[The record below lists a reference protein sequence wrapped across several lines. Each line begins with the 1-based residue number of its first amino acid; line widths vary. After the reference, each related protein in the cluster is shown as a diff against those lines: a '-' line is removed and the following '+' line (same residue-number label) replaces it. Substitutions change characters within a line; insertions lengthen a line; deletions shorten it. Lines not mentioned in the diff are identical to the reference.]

1 MPTDKHL
8 SASKIQTF
16 LPAVVRQSKSMGIF
30 LEYYVLNPE
39 TDAMERKRMRLQ
51 KVVKKYKKT
60 HEQMMAA
67 RNICEEVNRK
77 LSGGWTPLQE
87 TEDGRLYTKIQDL
100 RERFLTHKKA
110 EGLRPA
116 TLQSYSSMTG
126 LFLSWCE
133 DTGRARKMSGT
144 FLKIDAVSYMDY
156 ILDKGFSNR
165 SYNNT
170 VKTLKVFFSWAKENC
185 YCKEN
190 PFEYIKPLPK
200 EKKRRTLID
209 HETRQRLSDFLSS
222 YSPQFLIV
230 CKLIYYSAMRP
241 KEIANIQIR
250 DIDIKNRC
258 IHVHED
264 IAKNGKSRCATLTED
279 LILSLIPVLQSPL
292 PGNWYLF
299 GSNQQITPAFKRVA
313 LSNFR
318 KKWDKVR
325 EILRLP
331 QSMQLYSLRD
341 SGITDFL
348 HAGIDPL
355 TVQHHA
361 DHSSLAVQ
369 NIYTDHYD
377 PNLNAT
383 IYEKAPSF

>member
-1 MPTDKHL
+1 MEVLQITRGVAQLASALAWGARGRKFESFRPDRFENQKVGQIWHKKVCQICSSFVRVLGTVCAALRKKMPTDKHL

-51 KVVKKYKKT
+51 KIVKKYKKT

-77 LSGGWTPLQE
+77 LSGGWTPLHE

-170 VKTLKVFFSWAKENC
+170 AKTLKVFFSWAKENC

-190 PFEYIKPLPK
+190 PFDYIKPLPK

-209 HETRQRLSDFLSS
+209 RETRQRLSDFLSS

-258 IHVHED
+258 IHVHELH
-264 IAKNGKSRCATLTED
+264 RCK
-279 LILSLIPVLQSPL
+279 
-292 PGNWYLF
+292 
-299 GSNQQITPAFKRVA
+299 KRRLCGA
-313 LSNFR
+313 Q
-318 KKWDKVR
+318 
-325 EILRLP
+325 LRLVYQRYRGLGFSGQRFPP
-331 QSMQLYSLRD
+331 QLWISCAY
-341 SGITDFL
+341 GIW
-348 HAGIDPL
+348 
-355 TVQHHA
+355 
-361 DHSSLAVQ
+361 
-369 NIYTDHYD
+369 N
-377 PNLNAT
+377 
-383 IYEKAPSF
+383 